1 MSAPVRMGVAT
12 VTEFGGKHVAVQSGG
27 CVECTSLPVHEP
39 PAAFVRQ
46 RCEKA
51 GDLLCLVARLQDE
64 IYRVKSVMG
73 DKKEKGN
80 CSSSTYGQLMSKK
93 KKKKKT
99 QTQGS
104 LYHIGL
110 WKKMASLCSKLQ
122 TKALLACSTHQVPLY
137 NSCEGLD
144 VEGPS
149 ESGNSMLS
157 FDVLTDKPGKA

>member
-73 DKKEKGN
+73 DKNEKGN

-93 KKKKKT
+93 KKKKRHKPKAACIT
-99 QTQGS
+99 SGCGKKWQVCAQSCKQKPS
-104 LYHIGL
+104 LPAPPTRCHCTTAVRA
-110 WKKMASLCSKLQ
+110 WMSKAHLRVV
-122 TKALLACSTHQVPLY
+122 TACS
-137 NSCEGLD
+137 
-144 VEGPS
+144 
-149 ESGNSMLS
+149 
-157 FDVLTDKPGKA
+157 VLTC

>member
-64 IYRVKSVMG
+64 IYRLKSVMG

-80 CSSSTYGQLMSKK
+80 CSSSTYGQLISKK
-93 KKKKKT
+93 KKKKDTNPRQPVSHRVVEKN
-99 QTQGS
+99 GKS
-104 LYHIGL
+104 VLRAAN
-110 WKKMASLCSKLQ
+110 KSPPC
-122 TKALLACSTHQVPLY
+122 LLHP
-137 NSCEGLD
+137 
-144 VEGPS
+144 
-149 ESGNSMLS
+149 
-157 FDVLTDKPGKA
+157 PGATVQQL

>member
-39 PAAFVRQ
+39 PAAFVGQ

-64 IYRVKSVMG
+64 IYRLKSVMG

-80 CSSSTYGQLMSKK
+80 CSSST
-93 KKKKKT
+93 
-99 QTQGS
+99 
-104 LYHIGL
+104 
-110 WKKMASLCSKLQ
+110 
-122 TKALLACSTHQVPLY
+122 
-137 NSCEGLD
+137 
-144 VEGPS
+144 
-149 ESGNSMLS
+149 
-157 FDVLTDKPGKA
+157 